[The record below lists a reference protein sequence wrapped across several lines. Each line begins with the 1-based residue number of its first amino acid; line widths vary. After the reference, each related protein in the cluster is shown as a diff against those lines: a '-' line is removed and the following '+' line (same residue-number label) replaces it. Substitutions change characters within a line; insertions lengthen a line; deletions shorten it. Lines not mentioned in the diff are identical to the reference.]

1 MNSLY
6 GVYRRISVWKKSHV
20 KAFFVN
26 THAENTIFCQINI
39 FIVKHGL
46 VRLRINIDAAA
57 VDEIRENS
65 PKKGAFRA
73 DGSIDDLPF
82 CQFLVN

>member
-6 GVYRRISVWKKSHV
+6 GVNRGISVRKKSHV
-20 KAFFVN
+20 KAFFVD
-26 THAENTIFCQINI
+26 THAENTIFCQIDI

-65 PKKGAFRA
+65 PKEGAFRA
-73 DGSIDDLPF
+73 DGSIDDFPF
-82 CQFLVN
+82 CQLLVN